1 MELFDFFEDVKNANI
16 DYQKVKNVEM
26 KYDATL
32 SKIGKGIISIAE
44 ESLFIGDYRVISYSE
59 IMNAEED
66 LHVCFSEAGLI
77 PFVDCMDNDFIVYD
91 FRNKVWTMFN
101 IVEKCKFGISGE
113 LEQIM
118 K

>member
-1 MELFDFFEDVKNANI
+1 MNIALIAHDEKKEL
-16 DYQKVKNVEM
+16 
-26 KYDATL
+26 
-32 SKIGKGIISIAE
+32 SILGE
-44 ESLFIGDYRVISYSE
+44 KQMYSE

-91 FRNKVWTMFN
+91 FRDKVWTMFN
-101 IVEKCKFGISGE
+101 IVEKCKFGIAGE